1 MDSIA
6 DFLTMIRNAGNAGH
20 EKVDLPASG
29 VKAGIAQ
36 ILMESG
42 FIRSFKVARDS
53 KQGLMRIYLR
63 YGETGKHAIQ
73 SIDRVSRPGRRK
85 YIRSTEIPVV
95 RSGTGTSILSTS
107 RGIMTGAK
115 AKAENLGGEL
125 ICTLW

>member
-1 MDSIA
+1 MDSIG
-6 DFLTMIRNAGNAGH
+6 DFLTMIRNAGNARH

-36 ILMESG
+36 ILMEAG

-63 YGETGKHAIQ
+63 YNEEGRHAIQ
-73 SIDRVSRPGRRK
+73 SIDRASRPGRRLYVK
-85 YIRSTEIPVV
+85 STEIPVV

-107 RGIMTGAK
+107 HGIMTGDK